1 MSFSPTETVAA
12 ASLLFI
18 TRTAAS
24 SVQVGEKEQ
33 HLRGRSFL
41 LHLCFHHPA
50 ENHTERVRIR
60 STTEDFIFPQPF
72 FFFLFLLLLFLSVC
86 ERAITALI
94 SFKHWRSNGC
104 FQRHFKSQAPFPMG
118 DETVVHAALKQLV
131 VLEENLFQSAGSV
144 ALTVTVFKRVS
155 AWI

>member
-1 MSFSPTETVAA
+1 MSFSPTEPVAA
-12 ASLLFI
+12 ASVLFI
-18 TRTAAS
+18 TLTAAS
-24 SVQVGEKEQ
+24 SVQAGEKEQ

-50 ENHTERVRIR
+50 ENQTEQARIR
-60 STTEDFIFPQPF
+60 STTEDFIFLNLL
-72 FFFLFLLLLFLSVC
+72 FFLFLLLLFLSVC

-94 SFKHWRSNGC
+94 TFKHWRSNGC

-131 VLEENLFQSAGSV
+131 ALEENLFQSARSV
-144 ALTVTVFKRVS
+144 AFTVTVFKRVS